1 MIRIAKTTRLTS
13 DEIIRRASTFFGKG
27 GEGLEQTS
35 LQNCCVS
42 FAGGGGHVT
51 VFVADEKTHRT
62 VDVESQEFEY
72 QAKRF
77 LGSL

>member
-1 MIRIAKTTRLTS
+1 MIRISKTSRLTT
-13 DEIIRRASTFFGKG
+13 DEIIRRASIFFGEG

-42 FAGGGGHVT
+42 FAGGGGHVS
-51 VFVADEKTHRT
+51 VFVADDKTHRT
-62 VDVESQEFEY
+62 VDVESREFEY

-77 LGSL
+77 LESV

>member
-1 MIRIAKTTRLTS
+1 MIRIAKTTRLTA
-13 DEIIRRASTFFGKG
+13 DEVIRRAATFFGKG

-35 LQNCCVS
+35 RQDCCVS
-42 FAGGGGHVT
+42 FAGGGGHVS

-62 VDVESQEFEY
+62 VEVESREFEY

-77 LGSL
+77 LESV

>member
-13 DEIIRRASTFFGKG
+13 DEIIRRASTFFGQG

-35 LQNCCVS
+35 LQDCCVS

-51 VFVADEKTHRT
+51 VFVADEKTQRT
-62 VDVESQEFEY
+62 GDVESQEFEY

-77 LGSL
+77 LESI